1 MSRLLPATAG
11 GAAGGVPAP
20 LCDLAL
26 QMPKLTRRITAVHGA
41 LFLRAQNG
49 PLARWFGASILVL
62 ETVGRRTDRLRATPL
77 AYLSHGDD
85 LVVVP
90 ANAGADLAPAWW
102 LNLQAAGQGV
112 AILNNQRRNV
122 RPRIAADTEH
132 QQLWQRLATV
142 APIDHYQRR
151 SRRLLPIVVLEPTD
165 IARAGRSATRAL
177 SAGGRPPRAPIAD
190 RAHRAAPPP
199 ASTSAPP
206 STALL
211 PATFLPT
218 ERFHR

>member
-1 MSRLLPATAG
+1 MRRLLTATPG
-11 GAAGGVPAP
+11 GAASGAP
-20 LCDLAL
+20 TPLGDLAL

-62 ETVGRRTDRLRATPL
+62 ETVGRRTGRLRATPL

-90 ANAGADLAPAWW
+90 ANAGADPAPAWW

-112 AILNNQRRNV
+112 AILDNQRQNV
-122 RPRIAADTEH
+122 RPRIAADAEH

-151 SRRLLPIVVLEPTD
+151 TRRPLPIVVLEPTG
-165 IARAGRSATRAL
+165 IARAGRSATRAPT
-177 SAGGRPPRAPIAD
+177 AGGRPPRAATAD
-190 RAHRAAPPP
+190 RARRATPPP
-199 ASTSAPP
+199 APTSAPP